1 VKWFVVLLGALSIP
15 AHAADAFTVSQLA
28 PGIYLHEGTQVAL
41 DAAGHDDIANIGFI
55 VGERCVAVIDSGGS
69 MNTGRKLRAAIK
81 QTTRKPICYV
91 INTHVHVDHVLGNAA
106 FRADRPKF
114 VGHAALAEA
123 MRNSQAFFVKQY
135 AADLDMPASVEQI
148 IGPEILVSPQHD
160 QTLDLGHR
168 ILHLRAWPKAH
179 TDCDLSIV
187 DERTATLW
195 AGDLLFRERIPA
207 LDGSVRGWIAAIDQL
222 AAMKVSWV
230 IPGHGPPSRDLSQA
244 LIPERRY
251 LQALVDG
258 VSAAL
263 SQGKSVQEAIGQ
275 VALEE
280 QPHWLLWDTAHAH
293 NVIRVYEELQW
304 E

>member
-1 VKWFVVLLGALSIP
+1 MKFLLLLCCALSV
-15 AHAADAFTVSQLA
+15 AARADDAFKVMQLV
-28 PGIYLHEGTQVAL
+28 PDIYVHQGKPVAL

-55 VGERCVAVIDSGGS
+55 IGDRCVAVIDTGGS
-69 MNTGRKLRAAIK
+69 VGIGRKLRASIK
-81 QTTRKPICYV
+81 QTTPKPICFV

-106 FRADRPKF
+106 FRDEHPKY

-123 MRNSQAFFVKQY
+123 MTNSQAFFVKEY
-135 AADLDMPASVEQI
+135 SADLDAPAGADQI
-148 IGPEILVSPQHD
+148 IGPQIVVSVGHD

-168 ILHLRAWPKAH
+168 VLRLRAWPKAH
-179 TDCDLSIV
+179 TDCDLSIY
-187 DERTATLW
+187 DERSATLW
-195 AGDLLFRERIPA
+195 SGDLLFRERIPA
-207 LDGSVRGWIAAIDQL
+207 LDGSVRGWLAAIDQL
-222 AAMKVSWV
+222 AAMKVTWV
-230 IPGHGPPSRDLSQA
+230 IPGHGPPSRDLPQA
-244 LIPERRY
+244 LMAERRY